1 MSARKW
7 TLGPLG
13 LALGAVLAA
22 GAPAAL
28 AAPAAPGPGGQQPAP
43 ARHAAA
49 LRAPLPG
56 GLGPCLGAGCP
67 PVFPPIE
74 VGTDPNGYDEG
85 INVFVGADFLVRERA
100 AEAEGKVVVL
110 GSFDQNK
117 NLATGVGGGYNIGIV
132 GAGSLVR
139 PPAGSDFLTT
149 GRNVTVAAQ
158 QRLISDGGVVRHAGT
173 APGPGTVTGPL
184 VADPAA
190 ITPYAGLRDQLTAAS
205 QCYARVDGSP
215 RPATGTAVNRD
226 GTTVFTGDNTS
237 ALQVFTVDFDLV
249 GPTGGA
255 VGIRFDRIP
264 AGATVL
270 VNVTGPA
277 RTLNT
282 YSGTINDTG
291 AGADP
296 WNGLRTRLLWNFP
309 DATAVQ
315 LVGTGQFQGSVLVG
329 EQASRTTVTLPGTN
343 GRFFTTGE
351 LVHTSTGGGGQ
362 EFHAYPFNGDLPDCG
377 NTGPVTG
384 AVSVTKRDDAD
395 NPLAGATYELWQ
407 ETNGTPG
414 AQFTSPGGDT
424 KVDDCVTPASGI
436 CSRTVPLGTYYWRET
451 QAPDGY
457 RLAENPVAE
466 LTLTEQNAA
475 AGASA
480 SMSNAKLPGSAEVV
494 LRKSDADGGALLSGA
509 RFELWREA
517 NAVTGLQTTGAT
529 PDEQLAGSCT
539 TDAQGSCTVQLPV
552 GERYYWRETQA
563 PAGYDLPADPV
574 TPFDLDAGHVTT
586 GLVVGV
592 TDERTED
599 PDYEGS
605 IEVLKKDAKTK
616 RPLRGAVFEVWK
628 ETNSTAGLQT
638 RGINPDIKA
647 TAGCA
652 TDGAGA
658 CSFPGLEEG
667 WYYVVETAVPEGYV
681 LPRNRVT
688 GPLHLDEST
697 PDHRLVVT
705 LENKRDHH
713 GKGGKDKGKGGK
725 GKGGK
730 GKDPKQP
737 RA

>member
-67 PVFPPIE
+67 PLFPPVE
-74 VGTDPNGYDEG
+74 VGTNPAGYDEN
-85 INVFVGADFLVRERA
+85 INIFVGADFLVRERA

-117 NLATGVGGGYNIGIV
+117 NLAAAGGGYNIGIV

-205 QCYARVDGSP
+205 RCYARTDGSP
-215 RPATGTAVNRD
+215 RPATGTAVVMD
-226 GTTVFTGDNTS
+226 GTAVFTGDNAS
-237 ALQVFTVDFDLV
+237 ALQVFNVDFDLAN
-249 GPTGGA
+249 PTGGA

-270 VNVTGPA
+270 VNVTGAA

-296 WNGLRTRLLWNFP
+296 WNVLRTRLLWNFP
-309 DATAVQ
+309 DATTVQ
-315 LVGTGQFQGSVLVG
+315 LVGSGQFQGSVLVG

-377 NTGPVTG
+377 NTVPVTG
-384 AVSVTKRDDAD
+384 AVSVTKRDDAG
-395 NPLAGATYELWQ
+395 NPLAGATYELWR
-407 ETNGTPG
+407 ETNGAPG
-414 AQFTSPGGDT
+414 PQFTSTGGDT

-466 LTLTEQNAA
+466 LTLTEQNAS

-494 LRKSDADGGALLSGA
+494 LRKSDADGGELLSGA
-509 RFELWREA
+509 RFELWLET
-517 NAVTGLQTTGAT
+517 NNVPGLQTTGAD
-529 PDEQLAGSCT
+529 PDDQLPGSCT
-539 TDAQGSCTVQLPV
+539 TDAQGSCTVHLPV

-563 PAGYDLPADPV
+563 PAGYDLPVNPV
-574 TPFDLDAGHVTT
+574 TPFDLDASHVTT
-586 GLVVGV
+586 GLVVEV
-592 TDERTED
+592 TDKRTGD

-628 ETNSTAGLQT
+628 ETNSTVGLQT
-638 RGINPDIKA
+638 RGINADTKV

-688 GPLHLDEST
+688 GPLHLDGTT

-713 GKGGKDKGKGGK
+713 GKGGKDKDKGGK

-730 GKDPKQP
+730 DKHPKQP

>member
-1 MSARKW
+1 
-7 TLGPLG
+7 
-13 LALGAVLAA
+13 
-22 GAPAAL
+22 
-28 AAPAAPGPGGQQPAP
+28 
-43 ARHAAA
+43 A

-56 GLGPCLGAGCP
+56 GLGPCLGTRCP
-67 PVFPPIE
+67 DPFPPIE

-117 NLATGVGGGYNIGIV
+117 NLALTGGGYNIGIV

-149 GRNVTVAAQ
+149 GRNVTIAAR

-184 VADPAA
+184 EADPAA

-205 QCYARVDGSP
+205 RCYARVDGST

-226 GTTVFTGDNTS
+226 GTTVFTGDGTS
-237 ALQVFTVDFDLV
+237 DLQVFNVAFDMV
-249 GPTGGA
+249 SATGGA
-255 VGIRFDRIP
+255 IGIRFDRIP
-264 AGATVL
+264 ATATVL
-270 VNVTGPA
+270 VNVLGA
-277 RTLNT
+277 SRTLST
-282 YSGTINDTG
+282 YGGTINDTG

-296 WNGLRTRLLWNFP
+296 WNGYRTRLLWNFP
-309 DATAVQ
+309 DATTVQ

-351 LVHTSTGGGGQ
+351 LVHTSTSTGGGGQ
-362 EFHAYPFNGDLPDCG
+362 ELHAYPFDGDLPDCG
-377 NTGPVTG
+377 NTVPVTG
-384 AVSVTKRDDAD
+384 TVSVLKEDTAD
-395 NPLAGATYELWQ
+395 SPLAGATYELWQ

-424 KVDDCVTPASGI
+424 KVSDCVTPASGI
-436 CSRTVPLGTYYWRET
+436 CTATVPLGTYYWRET

-457 RLAENPVAE
+457 ELADNPVAE
-466 LTLTEQNAA
+466 LTLTARNAT
-475 AGASA
+475 AGATA
-480 SMSNAKLPGSAEVV
+480 TMSNARVPGSAEVV
-494 LRKSDADGGALLSGA
+494 LRKSDADGGALLPGA

-517 NAVTGLQTTGAT
+517 NDRTGLQTTGT
-529 PDEQLAGSCT
+529 VPDEQLAGSCT
-539 TDAQGSCTVQLPV
+539 TDAQGSCTVQLPI

-574 TPFDLDAGHVTT
+574 TPFDLDESHVTT

-592 TDERTED
+592 TDERTEE
-599 PDYEGS
+599 PAYEGS
-605 IEVLKKDAKTK
+605 IKVLKKDAKTR

-628 ETNSTAGLQT
+628 ETNSTSGLQT
-638 RGINPDIKA
+638 RGINPDRKV

-652 TDGAGA
+652 TDRAGV
-658 CSFPGLEEG
+658 CSFPGLDEG
-667 WYYVVETAVPEGYV
+667 SYYVVETAVPEGYV

-688 GPLHLDEST
+688 GPLRLDGTT

-705 LENKRDHH
+705 LENKRDDH
-713 GKGGKDKGKGGK
+713 GKGTK
-725 GKGGK
+725 
-730 GKDPKQP
+730 PP
-737 RA
+737 RPGRAG

>member
-43 ARHAAA
+43 AGHAAA

-56 GLGPCLGAGCP
+56 GLGPCLGARCP
-67 PVFPPIE
+67 DPFPPIE
-74 VGTDPNGYDEG
+74 VDTEPNGYDEG
-85 INVFVGADFLVRERA
+85 INIFVGADFLVRERA

-117 NLATGVGGGYNIGIV
+117 NLAATGGGYNIGIV

-149 GRNVTVAAQ
+149 GRNVTIAARQ
-158 QRLISDGGVVRHAGT
+158 QLISDGGVVRHAGT

-190 ITPYAGLRDQLTAAS
+190 ITPYAGLRDQLTSAS
-205 QCYARVDGSP
+205 RCYARVDGSP
-215 RPATGTAVNRD
+215 RPATGTAVIQD
-226 GTTVFTGDNTS
+226 GAAVFTGDNAS
-237 ALQVFTVDFDLV
+237 PLQVFNVNFDLA

-255 VGIRFDRIP
+255 IGIRFERIP
-264 AGATVL
+264 ADATVL
-270 VNVTGPA
+270 VNVLGA
-277 RTLNT
+277 SRTFST
-282 YSGTINDTG
+282 YGGSINDVG
-291 AGADP
+291 PGADP
-296 WNGLRTRLLWNFP
+296 WNGYRTRLLWNFP
-309 DATAVQ
+309 DATTVQ

-351 LVHTSTGGGGQ
+351 LVHTSTAGGGQ
-362 EFHAYPFNGDLPDCG
+362 EFHAYPFDGDLPDCG
-377 NTGPVTG
+377 NQPPGPVTG
-384 AVSVTKRDDAD
+384 NVSVTKQDDAD
-395 NPLAGATYELWQ
+395 NPLAGATYELWH

-457 RLAENPVAE
+457 RLAENPVVE
-466 LTLTEQNAA
+466 LTLTERNAA

-480 SMSNAKLPGSAEVV
+480 SMSNAKLPGSAQVV

-517 NAVTGLQTTGAT
+517 NDRTGLQTDGTR

-574 TPFDLDAGHVTT
+574 TPFDLDAGHATT

-599 PDYEGS
+599 PGYEGS

-628 ETNSTAGLQT
+628 ETNSTSGLQT
-638 RGINPDIKA
+638 RGINPDRKV

-652 TDGAGA
+652 TDRAGECA
-658 CSFPGLEEG
+658 FPGLEEG
-667 WYYVVETAVPEGYV
+667 WYYVVETAVPEGYA

-688 GPLHLDEST
+688 GPLHLDENT

-705 LENKRDHH
+705 LENKRADH
-713 GKGGKDKGKGGK
+713 

-730 GKDPKQP
+730 GKDKDKGGKGKDSKRP

>member
-1 MSARKW
+1 DRRRPVPK
-7 TLGPLG
+7 
-13 LALGAVLAA
+13 AA
-22 GAPAAL
+22 
-28 AAPAAPGPGGQQPAP
+28 
-43 ARHAAA
+43 AAA

-56 GLGPCLGAGCP
+56 GLGPCLGPGCP

-74 VGTDPNGYDEG
+74 VGTDPNGYDEAVN
-85 INVFVGADFLVRERA
+85 IFVGADFLVRERA

-117 NLATGVGGGYNIGIV
+117 NLAAGAGGGYNIGIV

-149 GRNVTVAAQ
+149 GRDVTVATG

-205 QCYARVDGSP
+205 RCYARVDGSP

-226 GTTVFTGDNTS
+226 GFTVFTGDGTS
-237 ALQVFTVDFDLV
+237 ALQVFTVDFDMV
-249 GPTGGA
+249 GANGTGA
-255 VGIRFDRIP
+255 IGIRFQGIP
-264 AGATVL
+264 ADATVL
-270 VNVTGPA
+270 VNVLGA
-277 RTLNT
+277 GRTLNT
-282 YSGTINDTG
+282 FSGSLNDTG
-291 AGADP
+291 PSADA
-296 WNGLRTRLLWNFP
+296 WNGYRTRLLWNFP
-309 DATAVQ
+309 DATDVR
-315 LVGTGQFQGSVLVG
+315 LVGSGQFQGSVLVG

-351 LVHTSTGGGGQ
+351 LVHTSTRGGGQ
-362 EFHAYPFNGDLPDCG
+362 EFHAYPFDGDLPDCG
-377 NTGPVTG
+377 GQGPTVG
-384 AVSVTKRDDAD
+384 LVSVLKQDTGDT
-395 NPLAGATYELWQ
+395 PLAGAAYELWH
-407 ETNGTPG
+407 ETNGVPG

-424 KVDDCVTPASGI
+424 KVADCVTPQSGI

-457 RLAENPVAE
+457 ELAENPVAE
-466 LTLTEQNAA
+466 LTLTAQNAA
-475 AGASA
+475 AGVSVR
-480 SMSNAKLPGSAEVV
+480 MSNAALPAAAEVV
-494 LRKSDADGGALLSGA
+494 LRKSDADGGALLPGA

-517 NAVTGLQTTGAT
+517 NDRTGLQTTGAD

-592 TDERTED
+592 TDERTGE
-599 PDYEGS
+599 PEYEGS
-605 IEVLKKDAKTK
+605 IEVLKKDAKTGK
-616 RPLRGAVFEVWK
+616 PLRGAVFEVWK
-628 ETNSTAGLQT
+628 ETNSTRGLQT
-638 RGINPDIKA
+638 RGINADRRV
-647 TAGCA
+647 TQGCA
-652 TDGAGA
+652 TDRAGVCA
-658 CSFPGLEEG
+658 FPDLEEG
-667 WYYVVETAVPEGYV
+667 WYYVVETAVPEGYL

-688 GPLHLDEST
+688 GPLHLDGNT

-705 LENKRDHH
+705 LENKRDDH
-713 GKGGKDKGKGGK
+713 GKG
-725 GKGGK
+725 
-730 GKDPKQP
+730 PRPP
-737 RA
+737 RAGRAG

>member
-28 AAPAAPGPGGQQPAP
+28 AAPAAPGPGGHQPAP
-43 ARHAAA
+43 AREAAA

-56 GLGPCLGAGCP
+56 GLGPCLGTRCP
-67 PVFPPIE
+67 DPFPPIE
-74 VGTDPNGYDEG
+74 VGTDPNGYDEAV
-85 INVFVGADFLVRERA
+85 NVFVGADFLVRERA

-117 NLATGVGGGYNIGIV
+117 NLAAGAGAAYNIGIV

-149 GRNVTVAAQ
+149 GRNVTVAAD

-205 QCYARVDGSP
+205 RCYARVDGSA
-215 RPATGTAVNRD
+215 RPATGTAVNQN

-237 ALQVFTVDFDLV
+237 ALQVFTVDFDMV
-249 GPTGGA
+249 SATGGSI
-255 VGIRFDRIP
+255 GIRFDRIP

-270 VNVTGPA
+270 VNVLGA
-277 RTLNT
+277 SRTLST
-282 YSGTINDTG
+282 YGGTINDTG

-296 WNGLRTRLLWNFP
+296 WNGYRTRLLWNFP

-315 LVGTGQFQGSVLVG
+315 LVGSGQFQGSVLVG

-362 EFHAYPFNGDLPDCG
+362 EIHAYPFDGDLPDCG
-377 NTGPVTG
+377 NTVPVTG
-384 AVSVTKRDDAD
+384 TVSVLKQDTAD
-395 NPLAGATYELWQ
+395 SPLAGATYELWQ

-424 KVDDCVTPASGI
+424 KVSDCVTPASGI
-436 CSRTVPLGTYYWRET
+436 CSATVQLGTYYWRET

-457 RLAENPVAE
+457 ELAENPVAE
-466 LTLTEQNAA
+466 LTLTERNAT
-475 AGASA
+475 AGATA
-480 SMSNAKLPGSAEVV
+480 TMSNARVTGSAEVV
-494 LRKSDADGGALLSGA
+494 LRKSDADGGALLPGA

-517 NAVTGLQTTGAT
+517 NDRTGLQTTGT
-529 PDEQLAGSCT
+529 VPDEQLAGSCT

-574 TPFDLDAGHVTT
+574 TPFDLDEGHVTT
-586 GLVVGV
+586 GLVIGV
-592 TDERTED
+592 TDERTEE
-599 PDYEGS
+599 PEYEGS
-605 IEVLKKDAKTK
+605 IKVLKKDAKTK

-628 ETNSTAGLQT
+628 ETNSTTGLQT
-638 RGINPDIKA
+638 RGINPDRKV
-647 TAGCA
+647 TEGCA
-652 TDGAGA
+652 TDRDGVCA
-658 CSFPGLEEG
+658 FPGLDDG
-667 WYYVVETAVPEGYV
+667 SYYVVETAVPEGYV

-688 GPLHLDEST
+688 GPLQLDGTTS
-697 PDHRLVVT
+697 DHRLVVT
-705 LENKRDHH
+705 LENKRDGH
-713 GKGGKDKGKGGK
+713 GHGK
-725 GKGGK
+725 GKGKGK
-730 GKDPKQP
+730 GPKP
-737 RA
+737 RPGE

>member
-43 ARHAAA
+43 ARQAAAA

-56 GLGPCLGAGCP
+56 GLGPCIGAGCP
-67 PVFPPIE
+67 DPFPPI
-74 VGTDPNGYDEG
+74 GTGTTPAGYDEG
-85 INVFVGADFLVRERA
+85 INIFVGADFLVRERA
-100 AEAEGKVVVL
+100 AEAEGRVVVL

-117 NLATGVGGGYNIGIV
+117 NLAQTGGAYNIGIV

-139 PPAGSDFLTT
+139 PPAGSDYLTT
-149 GRNVTVAAQ
+149 GRNVTIAAQ
-158 QRLISDGGVVRHAGT
+158 QELLADGGVVRHAGT
-173 APGPGTVTGPL
+173 APGPGTVSGTL

-205 QCYARVDGSP
+205 RCYARVDGSP
-215 RPATGTAVNRD
+215 RPATGTAVNQD

-237 ALQVFTVDFDLV
+237 KLQVFNVDFDLV
-249 GPTGGA
+249 SSSGGA
-255 VGIRFDRIP
+255 IGFRFDRIP
-264 AGATVL
+264 ADATVL
-270 VNVTGPA
+270 VNVLGTT

-282 YSGTINDTG
+282 YAGSINDVG
-291 AGADP
+291 PGADP
-296 WNGLRTRLLWNFP
+296 WNGYRTRLLWNFP
-309 DATAVQ
+309 DATTLQ

-329 EQASRTTVTLPGTN
+329 EQASTTTVTLPGTN
-343 GRFFTTGE
+343 GRLFTTGG
-351 LVHTSTGGGGQ
+351 LVHTSSGGGGQ

-377 NTGPVTG
+377 NTVPVTG
-384 AVSVTKRDDAD
+384 KVSVLKQDTGGS
-395 NPLAGATYELWQ
+395 PLAGATYELWR

-424 KVDDCVTPASGI
+424 KVTDCVTPADGI
-436 CSRTVPLGTYYWRET
+436 CSSTVAPGTYYWRET

-457 RLAENPVAE
+457 EIAPNPVVE
-466 LTLTEQNAA
+466 LVLTEENAA
-475 AGASA
+475 AGVSGT
-480 SMSNAKLPGSAEVV
+480 MSNAKLPGSAEVV
-494 LRKSDADGGALLSGA
+494 LRKSDAEGGALLAGA

-517 NAVTGLQTTGAT
+517 NGVTGLQTGGAD
-529 PDEQLAGSCT
+529 PDVRLAGSCT

-574 TPFDLDAGHVTT
+574 TPFDLNEGHVTT
-586 GLVVGV
+586 GLVVTV

-599 PDYEGS
+599 PDHEGA

-628 ETNSTAGLQT
+628 ETNGTLGLQT
-638 RGINPDIKA
+638 RGINPDRRV
-647 TAGCA
+647 TTGCA
-652 TDGAGA
+652 TDRDGVCA
-658 CSFPGLEEG
+658 FPGLDDG
-667 WYYVVETAVPEGYV
+667 SYYVVETAVPEGYV

-688 GPLHLDEST
+688 GPLRLDADT
-697 PDHRLVVT
+697 PDHRVIVT
-705 LENKRDHH
+705 LENKRDDH
-713 GKGGKDKGKGGK
+713 GKGGKDGKDKGKGGK
-725 GKGGK
+725 DKRPKG
-730 GKDPKQP
+730 P
-737 RA
+737 RE

>member
-43 ARHAAA
+43 ARQAAGA

-56 GLGPCLGAGCP
+56 GLGPCLGARCP
-67 PVFPPIE
+67 DPFPQIE
-74 VGTDPNGYDEG
+74 VGTEPNGYDEG
-85 INVFVGADFLVRERA
+85 INIFVGADFLVRERA

-110 GSFDQNK
+110 GNFDQNK
-117 NLATGVGGGYNIGIV
+117 NLAAAGGAYNLGVV
-132 GAGSLVR
+132 GAGSLV
-139 PPAGSDFLTT
+139 PPPDFSDFLTT
-149 GRNVTVAAQ
+149 GGNVNIAVD
-158 QRLISDGGVVRHAGT
+158 QRLIVAPGVVRYAGT
-173 APGPGTVTGPL
+173 APGAGTVESRGIDPL
-184 VADPAA
+184 VHDPAA

-205 QCYARVDGSP
+205 RCYARVDGSP
-215 RPATGTAVNRD
+215 RPATGTAVNQD

-237 ALQVFTVDFDLV
+237 PLQVFNVDFDLV
-249 GPTGGA
+249 SASNGA
-255 VGIRFDRIP
+255 IGFRFDRIP
-264 AGATVL
+264 ATATVL
-270 VNVTGPA
+270 VNVLGTS
-277 RTLNT
+277 RTINT
-282 YSGTINDTG
+282 YAGSINDTG

-296 WNGLRTRLLWNFP
+296 WNGYRTRLLWNFP
-309 DATAVQ
+309 DATTVQ

-329 EQASRTTVTLPGTN
+329 EQASTTTVTLPGTN
-343 GRFFTTGE
+343 GRFFTTGG

-377 NTGPVTG
+377 NTVPVTG
-384 AVSVTKRDDAD
+384 KVSVLKQDTGGL
-395 NPLAGATYELWQ
+395 PLAGATYELWR

-424 KVDDCVTPASGI
+424 KVTDCVTPANGI
-436 CSRTVPLGTYYWRET
+436 CSGTVAPGTYYWRET
-451 QAPDGY
+451 QAPAGY
-457 RLAENPVAE
+457 ELAANPVVE
-466 LTLTEQNAA
+466 LTLTAQNAA
-475 AGASA
+475 EGVSA
-480 SMSNAKLPGSAEVV
+480 TMSNTKLPGSAEVV
-494 LRKSDADGGALLSGA
+494 LRKSDADGGALLPGA

-517 NAVTGLQTTGAT
+517 NDRTGLQTTGT
-529 PDEQLAGSCT
+529 GPDEQLAGSCT

-574 TPFDLDAGHVTT
+574 TPFDLTAGHVTT
-586 GLVVGV
+586 GLVVSV
-592 TDERTED
+592 TDERTGE
-599 PDYEGS
+599 PEYEGS

-628 ETNSTAGLQT
+628 ETNSTSGLQT
-638 RGINPDIKA
+638 RGINPDRKV

-652 TDGAGA
+652 TDRAGA
-658 CSFPGLEEG
+658 CSFPGLDEG

-688 GPLHLDEST
+688 GPLHLDGTT

-705 LENKRDHH
+705 LENKRDDH
-713 GKGGKDKGKGGK
+713 GKGTKP
-725 GKGGK
+725 
-730 GKDPKQP
+730 PKP
-737 RA
+737 GRAA

>member
-28 AAPAAPGPGGQQPAP
+28 AAPAAPGPGGQQPVQPRQA
-43 ARHAAA
+43 AAA

-56 GLGPCLGAGCP
+56 GLGPCIGAGCP
-67 PVFPPIE
+67 DPFPPIE

-85 INVFVGADFLVRERA
+85 INIFVGADFLVRERA

-117 NLATGVGGGYNIGIV
+117 NLAAGGGGYNIGVV

-149 GRNVTVAAQ
+149 GGNVTIAAN

-173 APGPGTVTGPL
+173 APGPGTVTGTL
-184 VADPAA
+184 VSDPAA
-190 ITPYAGLRDQLTAAS
+190 VTPYAGLRDQLTSAS
-205 QCYARVDGSP
+205 RCYARVDGSP
-215 RPATGTAVNRD
+215 RPATGTAVNQD

-237 ALQVFTVDFDLV
+237 PLQVFTVDFDMV
-249 GPTGGA
+249 SGSGGA
-255 VGIRFDRIP
+255 IGIRFDRIP

-270 VNVTGPA
+270 VNVLGAGRTINTYGGSIVDTGP
-277 RTLNT
+277 
-282 YSGTINDTG
+282 
-291 AGADP
+291 GADP
-296 WNGLRTRLLWNFP
+296 WNGYRTRLLWNFP

-315 LVGTGQFQGSVLVG
+315 LAGTGQFQGSVLVG

-351 LVHTSTGGGGQ
+351 LVHTSSGGGGQ
-362 EFHAYPFNGDLPDCG
+362 EFHAYPFDGDLPDCG
-377 NTGPVTG
+377 NPGPVTG

-395 NPLAGATYELWQ
+395 NLLAGATYELWR
-407 ETNGTPG
+407 ETNNTPG

-424 KVDDCVTPASGI
+424 KVADCVTPASGV

-451 QAPDGY
+451 KAPDGY
-457 RLAENPVAE
+457 QLSGDPVAE
-466 LTLTEQNAA
+466 LTLTEENAT
-475 AGASA
+475 AGVNAE
-480 SMSNAKLPGSAEVV
+480 MSNAKLPGSAEVV
-494 LRKSDADGGALLSGA
+494 LRKSDADGGALLPGA

-517 NAVTGLQTTGAT
+517 NGVTGLQTTGAD
-529 PDEQLAGSCT
+529 PDVQLAGSCT

-552 GERYYWRETQA
+552 GERYYWRETQP

-574 TPFDLDAGHVTT
+574 TPFDLDERHVTT

-592 TDERTED
+592 TDERSED
-599 PDYEGS
+599 PEEDRS
-605 IEVLKKDAKTK
+605 IEVMKKDAKTK

-628 ETNSTAGLQT
+628 ETNGTTGLQT
-638 RGINPDIKA
+638 RGINPDRKV
-647 TAGCA
+647 TQGCA
-652 TDGAGA
+652 TDRDGVCA
-658 CSFPGLEEG
+658 FPGLDDG
-667 WYYVVETAVPEGYV
+667 SYYVVETAVPEGYV

-688 GPLHLDEST
+688 GPLRLDGNT
-697 PDHRLVVT
+697 PDHRVIIT
-705 LENKRDHH
+705 LENKRDDH
-713 GKGGKDKGKGGK
+713 GKGKGGK
-725 GKGGK
+725 GKGDKGGK
-730 GKDPKQP
+730 GNSPKRP
-737 RA
+737 AE

>member
-43 ARHAAA
+43 ARQAAAA

-56 GLGPCLGAGCP
+56 GLGPCLGSRCP
-67 PVFPPIE
+67 DPFPPIE
-74 VGTDPNGYDEG
+74 VSNDPNGYDEG
-85 INVFVGADFLVRERA
+85 INIFVGADFLVRERA

-117 NLATGVGGGYNIGIV
+117 NLAVTGGGYNIGIV

-149 GRNVTVAAQ
+149 GRDVTIAAQ
-158 QRLISDGGVVRHAGT
+158 QQLISDGGVVRHAGT

-190 ITPYAGLRDQLTAAS
+190 ITPYAGLRDQLTSAS
-205 QCYARVDGSP
+205 RCYARVDGSP
-215 RPATGTAVNRD
+215 RPATGTAVNQD

-237 ALQVFTVDFDLV
+237 PLQVFNVNFDLV
-249 GPTGGA
+249 SASNGA

-264 AGATVL
+264 ADATVL
-270 VNVTGPA
+270 VNVLGA
-277 RTLNT
+277 SRTINT
-282 YSGTINDTG
+282 YGGTINDTG

-296 WNGLRTRLLWNFP
+296 WNGYRTRLLWNFP

-315 LVGTGQFQGSVLVG
+315 LVGSGQFQGSVLVG
-329 EQASRTTVTLPGTN
+329 EQTSRTTVTLPGTN

-362 EFHAYPFNGDLPDCG
+362 ELHAYPFDGDLPDCG

-384 AVSVTKRDDAD
+384 TVSVTKRDDAD
-395 NPLAGATYELWQ
+395 NPLAGAAYELWQ

-414 AQFTSPGGDT
+414 AQFTNPGADT
-424 KVDDCVTPASGI
+424 KVADCVTPASGV
-436 CSRTVPLGTYYWRET
+436 CSATVPLGTYYWRET

-457 RLAENPVAE
+457 ELAENPVAE

-494 LRKSDADGGALLSGA
+494 LRKSDADGGALLPGA

-517 NAVTGLQTTGAT
+517 NDRTGLQTGGTG

-574 TPFDLDAGHVTT
+574 TPFDLDASHVTT
-586 GLVVGV
+586 GLVVTV
-592 TDERTED
+592 TDERTGE

-605 IEVLKKDAKTK
+605 ITVLKKDAKTK
-616 RPLRGAVFEVWK
+616 NPLRGAVFEVWK
-628 ETNSTAGLQT
+628 ETNGIIGLQT
-638 RGINPDIKA
+638 RGINADRRA

-652 TDGAGA
+652 TDRAGA
-658 CSFPGLEEG
+658 CTFPGLEEG

-713 GKGGKDKGKGGK
+713 GKGGKGKG
-725 GKGGK
+725 
-730 GKDPKQP
+730 PKP
-737 RA
+737 RPGE